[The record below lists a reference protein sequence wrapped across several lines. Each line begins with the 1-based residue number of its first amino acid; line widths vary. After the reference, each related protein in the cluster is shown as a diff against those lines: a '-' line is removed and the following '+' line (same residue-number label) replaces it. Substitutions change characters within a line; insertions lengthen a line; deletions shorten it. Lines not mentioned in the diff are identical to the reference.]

1 MHSIEI
7 SASEFDRSADG
18 KEKKKR
24 KGEEEE
30 ETAKIL
36 RGWWKRDYVRPRCI
50 TLPFSSPDTPRSAR
64 VDRHNGILRVIGFA
78 QGRLD
83 GNRDGFL
90 VEVHGYIRCFLFFP
104 PPSSFSSSSFS
115 LIRFRGIDADLVP
128 WFAKERWMP
137 KVDAPIWK
145 NRRRRSWFQVES
157 FWSSGLELSKLLSY
171 VYFIHNVNS

>member
-1 MHSIEI
+1 MHSIG
-7 SASEFDRSADG
+7 SLPPSSTDLPMG
-18 KEKKKR
+18 KKKR
-24 KGEEEE
+24 RRR
-30 ETAKIL
+30 TAKIL
-36 RGWWKRDYVRPRCI
+36 RGWWKHDYVRPRCI

-90 VEVHGYIRCFLFFP
+90 VEVHGIYGVSFFFCFFFFFFFFN
-104 PPSSFSSSSFS
+104 S
-115 LIRFRGIDADLVP
+115 IP
-128 WFAKERWMP
+128 WNWRWSRPEKERWMP

-145 NRRRRSWFQVES
+145 NRRRRRSWFQVER

>member
-104 PPSSFSSSSFS
+104 PFFFFFFFFFFNS
-115 LIRFRGIDADLVP
+115 IP
-128 WFAKERWMP
+128 WNWRWSRPVVRER
-137 KVDAPIWK
+137 KVDAEGGCTDMEESKKKKLIP
-145 NRRRRSWFQVES
+145 SWVFLV
-157 FWSSGLELSKLLSY
+157 
-171 VYFIHNVNS
+171 